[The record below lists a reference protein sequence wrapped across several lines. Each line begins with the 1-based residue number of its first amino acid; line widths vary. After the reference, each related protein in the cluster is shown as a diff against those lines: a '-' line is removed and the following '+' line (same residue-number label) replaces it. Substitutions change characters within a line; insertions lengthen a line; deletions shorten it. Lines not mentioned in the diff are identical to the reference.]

1 MKDEYFSILM
11 DKVIGER
18 RIAGANILVIKDGE
32 ERFFGSFGKADI
44 ARDIPMKRD
53 SVFRMFSMSKT
64 VTAAA
69 VMILVERG
77 IIDLKDNVEQYLSG
91 FANPMVAVADE
102 PAVNGDATGKAY
114 HLRPASRSVT
124 ISDLMTMTSGVCYPG
139 IETAAHIEVG
149 KCLGEYEKKMA
160 NAIYPMTVE
169 FANALGRC
177 PLAFDPGER
186 WMYGFSA
193 DVLGAIVEVAS
204 GRQFGAFV
212 RDEILTPLGMLS
224 TSFDM
229 LPGFKDRMTERYE
242 YDPATGGIRVL
253 EGIHLGLG
261 DYPEH
266 AHWESG
272 GAGLLS
278 TIDDFAKFGMM
289 LANGGKLG
297 NVRILSEN
305 TVKYMHTN
313 ALTDE
318 IKNRDMNWGSTLG
331 HGYNCLMRILE
342 HPEIQGTIAP
352 AGEFGWDGW
361 MGTYYTIEPVS
372 KSVILFFIQ
381 KAGAGCDDLT
391 RKVSAIAY
399 GKYLND

>member
-1 MKDEYFSILM
+1 
-11 DKVIGER
+11 
-18 RIAGANILVIKDGE
+18 
-32 ERFFGSFGKADI
+32 
-44 ARDIPMKRD
+44 
-53 SVFRMFSMSKT
+53 
-64 VTAAA
+64 
-69 VMILVERG
+69 
-77 IIDLKDNVEQYLSG
+77 
-91 FANPMVAVADE
+91 
-102 PAVNGDATGKAY
+102 
-114 HLRPASRSVT
+114 
-124 ISDLMTMTSGVCYPG
+124 
-139 IETAAHIEVG
+139 
-149 KCLGEYEKKMA
+149 
-160 NAIYPMTVE
+160 
-169 FANALGRC
+169 
-177 PLAFDPGER
+177 
-186 WMYGFSA
+186 
-193 DVLGAIVEVAS
+193 
-204 GRQFGAFV
+204 
-212 RDEILTPLGMLS
+212 MLS

-297 NVRILSEN
+297 DVRILSEN

-318 IKNRDMNWGSTLG
+318 IKARDMNWGSTLG

-391 RKVSAIAY
+391 RKVRAIAY
-399 GKYLND
+399 GQYL